1 MFTIQWGNNWKQE
14 NGIHIFNVS
23 DTNQTA
29 KIKVVGDFSDF
40 ESQTFG
46 QVFGSKILKTSWK
59 LTKDDGTI
67 FGSYKASGENGI
79 SFSVA
84 KKNVGSYSVRIEI
97 EWIYFTSSGFFKKK
111 AIKEASFKIET
122 EGDNGNDGNETSS
135 GGDDSFALPFKST
148 ITNVNTTTNLITT
161 QEDISAQDLKLPQA
175 IKDTITETKETTNYA
190 IKYGAVDYKN

>member
-40 ESQTFG
+40 ESQSFG

-122 EGDNGNDGNETSS
+122 E
-135 GGDDSFALPFKST
+135 
-148 ITNVNTTTNLITT
+148 
-161 QEDISAQDLKLPQA
+161 
-175 IKDTITETKETTNYA
+175 
-190 IKYGAVDYKN
+190 